1 MLENYTRNAYE
12 DIRENTGETLE
23 ETQNTDQI
31 SNDKIGEFKMETEE
45 DLHGDDQHGDDQVM
59 TRRGVGCHFHL
70 ISS

>member
-12 DIRENTGETLE
+12 EIRENTGETLE

-31 SNDKIGEFKMETEE
+31 SNDKKKETEE
-45 DLHGDDQHGDDQVM
+45 DLHGDDQHGDDQVI